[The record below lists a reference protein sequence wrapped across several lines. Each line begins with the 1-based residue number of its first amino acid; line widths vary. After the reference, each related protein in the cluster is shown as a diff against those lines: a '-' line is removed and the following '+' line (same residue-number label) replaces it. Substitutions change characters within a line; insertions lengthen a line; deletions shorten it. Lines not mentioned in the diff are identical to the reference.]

1 LDIEDIHPLRKT
13 ADMKHIYPIF
23 KICCTKK
30 KKMFSEDL
38 RKAMWAEMNIE
49 QGEVDEYDA
58 EKELNEDPY
67 LILGYGVNAY
77 FTFLVMIS

>member
-1 LDIEDIHPLRKT
+1 
-13 ADMKHIYPIF
+13 
-23 KICCTKK
+23 
-30 KKMFSEDL
+30 MFSEDL